1 MTQFNNQDAENVKHF
16 NSLADEWWD
25 PNGPMKTLHWINPTR
40 LEFIKK
46 HSSLADKKT
55 LDVGCGAGLLSEE
68 LAKAGASVA
77 GIDMAAD
84 LIEVAL
90 QHSVKNNLQINYQH
104 DNIENYAALHPE
116 TFDIITCLE
125 LIEHVPDPQAVIT
138 ACSKALKPGGL
149 FFISTINRN
158 LQSFVEDIVAA
169 EYILKLVPKGSHTYA
184 QFIKP
189 SELSNM
195 CATADLQTFA
205 TNGFKFNFCNNT
217 FRLSKSLSTNY
228 IMVAK
233 KCR

>member
-1 MTQFNNQDAENVKHF
+1 
-16 NSLADEWWD
+16 
-25 PNGPMKTLHWINPTR
+25 MKTLHWINPTR

-46 HSSLADKKT
+46 HSDIADKKI

-68 LAKAGASVA
+68 LAKAGAQVS

-84 LIEVAL
+84 LIRVAME
-90 QHSVKNNLQINYQH
+90 HSVKNNLQINYQH
-104 DNIENYAALHPE
+104 DNIENHAALYPE

-125 LIEHVPDPQAVIT
+125 LIEHVPNPQAIIT
-138 ACSKALKPGGL
+138 ACSKALKADGL

-158 LQSFVEDIVAA
+158 LQSFVEDILAA
-169 EYILKLVPKGSHTYA
+169 EYILKLVPKGSHTYS

-189 SELSNM
+189 SELSSM
-195 CATADLQTFA
+195 CDTADLHTFA
-205 TNGFKFNFCNNT
+205 TNGFKFNFFHNT
-217 FRLSKSLSTNY
+217 FSLCKSLNTNY